1 MLQRTQRSNLA
12 LNTQMCIRHLLFLL
26 SCFFISFGTANA
38 QVLTGYTKV
47 DASVGEN
54 GDAKAVIP
62 INTPKGTFVQPS
74 LSLVY
79 SSHGS
84 DGLLGP
90 GFTLEGAFQVISRV
104 PATDAQDG
112 FSDGVDF
119 DADDRF
125 ALNGERIMVRGG
137 ATYGADG
144 AIYYTEQHTFSKI
157 VSYGNT
163 GFGPQRFKVWT
174 KDGLILDFG
183 ASNDSRIEMQGT
195 TDKVLTWLL
204 NRVEDVSGNYMTISY
219 LDDNVNGEFRP
230 TEINYT
236 GNSRTGRLPYN
247 RIQFFYANR
256 INVFNK
262 YLEGCKSRTTKRLT
276 SIEVRDHSD
285 FFRRYALDYVAGTD
299 KLNGVTEYGFDNTS
313 SLKPVQLSWTTQ
325 PTVGFNDAGSGYWN
339 AHDLGGA
346 NNFPAD
352 FNGDGKTD
360 FAAWQ
365 SGTSW
370 KVSLSTGTGFQPTA
384 VWQAND
390 QGSNSEIGDFNGDG
404 KADLIAYQSNGNW
417 TVSLS
422 TGNGFTTSTWQG
434 HTGGKANNVIG
445 DFNGDG
451 RSDIATPVS
460 IGGSTWKICLS
471 TGTNFNILT
480 WANGP
485 TVASSEC
492 FAGDFNGDGKSDIIG
507 NKGNGNWYISLSQ
520 GSSFVARTWLSNVT
534 NKKWTNMC
542 DLNGDGL
549 TDLASWS
556 TSGNWNISLSNGNSF
571 VQEVWAGHNGDS
583 TNNFAGDFN
592 GDGKTDF
599 AKFEGGAFA
608 PYKICLS
615 TGAGFNIQTWYYGNG
630 YGVNNNLLGDFNG
643 DGFTDMAA
651 LHSAATWYIHLCTQ
665 EKDFIT
671 KIRNGNGVDFNF
683 LYAPLT
689 DTTVYRT
696 TLINSTTQYPYAD
709 FNGSLY
715 VVKMLSTHDAL
726 GNAGAR
732 RIFYKYWYAKF
743 NLAGRG
749 FRGFGQ
755 METLDTIGNVRQVS
769 VFERDYQCI
778 STKLRSARTYTVD
791 GKLIS
796 SVDNDIAMLAVGDNS
811 CFSFYNRTTERQ
823 FELSGQEYLTKITK
837 YNYDRWGNLIFS
849 SEVYNNSYVVQTNN
863 LYTDD
868 TVNWKL
874 GRLTESVVTKTLSGK
889 ASSVKK
895 SSFNYNT
902 DGLLVREVSLP
913 DMADLRIQTDYV
925 LDGSGNRTKTIIT
938 GPDFSPRTDS
948 LQYDDDGRFVIKT
961 MNALGHAVTA
971 NYTNGLLSSNT
982 DANGYVTVITR
993 DNFGRETNIQNG
1005 TNINEQFYTNKTYDP
1020 CSAGCPAGTVYVIT
1034 EQDKGEGL
1042 AKTYF
1047 DMQDRPLRKEAM
1059 GFGNRKVLVDYQY
1072 NADGTEKAVSDPYYE
1087 GDTKVWTYHTYDA
1100 LKRLTVEEQPGNRK
1114 NFVYYNGLSKSSVNA
1129 LGQRNTRIENAMGK
1143 LVQVINNNGNSLYY
1157 DYDSELNLLAVK
1169 DPLGNET
1176 RLTYNLR
1183 GDKLTM
1189 KDPDMGFFKYRYDG
1203 LGLLKSQTTPTG
1215 DSASFEY
1222 DVLNRMK
1229 KRIEKEGTTDWYYD
1243 PASCLGKVSSI
1254 VQTQGGVTYTNNYS
1268 YLRDG
1273 RMLGMLLQK
1282 NTDAPKQFSYT
1293 YNTTNNK
1300 LASESYPG
1308 GVVVNYG
1315 YNALGYLTNVYNP
1328 TNNYQYWQANAY
1340 NAEGQLL
1347 TARLGNGLT
1356 TRKTF
1361 DLNTGYLTQIQTGT
1375 GTTGAALFDRQ
1386 NLQFT
1391 FNEIGNLTE
1400 RKDVAKALSE
1410 TFKYDGLNRLTAAQV
1425 GTKAPLTM
1433 RYDILGNITYKSDV
1447 GKYFYAENGAG
1458 PHQLTRIDHAGI
1470 SNCFDKL
1477 NQVVTYT
1484 SYNYAKQ
1491 LKNETTTID
1500 ILYGP
1505 ERDRR
1510 ELTLTKNGV
1519 VKMQKTYWGGVYE
1532 QGKDSANQN
1541 TEVWYIKAGGDV
1553 VASFAKTGANPEK
1566 LSYFH
1571 TDHLGSVVALTD
1583 ANGAI
1588 EQEYS
1593 FDAWGR
1599 ARSPLTWDVY
1609 ATPQGTPKFQRGYTF
1624 HEMLDMDFLVCM
1636 NARIYNPVLGRF
1648 LSADPFVQ
1656 FPDDLQSMNRYSYV
1670 HNNPLSF
1677 TDPSGHFL
1685 KGLKRFLKKN
1695 IGTIVSVALT
1705 IMLGPPGNLLG
1716 AIISGAIV
1724 GFATSFTTA
1733 IVNGEGLGG
1742 ALRSGLTGALWGGIS
1757 AGVSFGI
1764 GHEIFSPE
1772 LLSQSKL
1779 LYGVKAL
1786 MHGAAQGGISE
1797 LSGGDFRSGFLGG
1810 FAGDLGASALG
1821 GFDLS
1826 RAGNIIGTAI
1836 VGGTASELGG
1846 GNFANGAISAAFVAA
1861 YNHEGGDNNDIDW
1874 EGIGSTALDIVG
1886 VALFVIDGPLP
1897 IGDFIGTAILTR
1909 RAYSGG
1915 KLLSYVSRSKGLG
1928 NPFKNMSLKQ
1938 VDDVMQKHVRSGRL
1952 EFKYL
1957 NPNTGAKSYLN
1968 RNSKYSYNLDPGG
1981 TYGKRFEGPHIDVN
1995 YLKNIPK
2002 KKLPVSGGF

>member
-1 MLQRTQRSNLA
+1 MFQTTQTA
-12 LNTQMCIRHLLFLL
+12 IVFNTKKSIRVILLTVSFLF
-26 SCFFISFGTANA
+26 SIAKA

-79 SSHGS
+79 SSHGN

-119 DADDRF
+119 DSDDRF

-144 AIYYTEQHTFSKI
+144 ATYYTEQHTFSKI

-163 GFGPQRFKVWT
+163 GFGPQRFRVWT

-183 ASNDSRIEMQGT
+183 ATNDSRIEMQGT

-204 NRVEDVSGNYMTISY
+204 NRVEDVSGNYMTIVY
-219 LDDNVNGEFRP
+219 AEDNINGEFRP

-247 RIQFFYANR
+247 RVQFFYANR

-262 YLEGCKSRTTKRLT
+262 YLEGYKSRTTKRLT

-285 FFRRYALDYVAGTD
+285 FFRRYALDYIAGTD

-313 SLKPVQLSWTTQ
+313 SLKPVQVTWTAQ
-325 PTVGFNDAGSGYWN
+325 PTAGFNDAGSGYWN

-365 SGTSW
+365 SGTNW
-370 KVSLSTGTGFQPTA
+370 KVSLSTGTGFQPTV

-404 KADLIAYQSNGNW
+404 KADLLAYVSNGNW

-422 TGNGFTTSTWQG
+422 TGNGFNTSTWQG
-434 HTGGKANNVIG
+434 HTGGKANNLIG

-451 RSDIATPVS
+451 RSDIATPIS
-460 IGGSTWKICLS
+460 GGNNWKICLS
-471 TGTNFNILT
+471 AGTNFNILT
-480 WANGP
+480 WAGGP
-485 TVASSEC
+485 TQPSSEC
-492 FAGDFNGDGKSDIIG
+492 FAGDFNGDGKTDIIG
-507 NKGNGNWYISLSQ
+507 NKGNGNWAIALSA
-520 GSSFVARTWLSNVT
+520 GNAFVTATWASNVI

-556 TSGNWNISLSNGNSF
+556 TTGNWNISLSTGKSF

-583 TNNFAGDFN
+583 TNNFAGDYN

-599 AKFEGGAFA
+599 AKFEGGAGA

-615 TGAGFNIQTWYYGNG
+615 TGAGFNIQTWYNGNG

-651 LHSAATWYIHLCTQ
+651 NHSGATWYIHLCTQ

-671 KIRNGNGVDFNF
+671 KIRNGNGVEYNF

-696 TLINSTTQYPYAD
+696 TLVNSTTQYPYAD

-715 VVKMLSTHDAL
+715 VVKMMSTHDAL

-749 FRGFGQ
+749 FRGFGE

-796 SVDNDIAMLAVGDNS
+796 SVDNDIVVVPVGDNS
-811 CFSFYNRTTERQ
+811 CYSFYNRTTEKQ
-823 FELSGQEYLTKITK
+823 FELNGLEYLSKITK
-837 YNYDRWGNLIFS
+837 YNYNRWGNLTFS

-863 LYTDD
+863 LYNDD

-874 GRLTESVVTKTLSGK
+874 GRLTESMVTKTLSGK

-895 SSFNYNT
+895 SSFTYNA

-913 DMADLRIQTDYV
+913 DVADLRIQTDYV

-1020 CSAGCPAGTVYVIT
+1020 CSAGCPVGTVYVIA

-1047 DMQDRPLRKEAM
+1047 DLHDRPLRKEAL
-1059 GFGNRKVLVDYQY
+1059 GFGNRKVWVDYQY

-1087 GDTKVWTYHTYDA
+1087 GDTKVWTNHTYDA
-1100 LKRLTVEEQPGNRK
+1100 LKRLSVEEQPGNRK

-1129 LGQRNTRIENAMGK
+1129 LGQRNTHIENAMGK
-1143 LVQVINNNGNSLYY
+1143 LVQVIDNNGNSLYY

-1189 KDPDMGFFKYRYDG
+1189 KDPDMGFFKYSYDG
-1203 LGLLKSQTTPTG
+1203 LGLLKNQTTPAG

-1229 KRIEKEGTTDWYYD
+1229 KRIEKEGTTQWYYD

-1254 VQTQGGVTYTNNYS
+1254 VQTQSGVTYNNNYS

-1308 GVVVNYG
+1308 GLTVNYN
-1315 YNALGYLTNVYNP
+1315 YDALGYLTSVFNP
-1328 TNNYQYWQANAY
+1328 ATSYQYWQANAY

-1375 GTTGAALFDRQ
+1375 GTTGAAVYDRQ

-1391 FNEIGNLTE
+1391 FNDIGNLTE

-1410 TFKYDGLNRLTAAQV
+1410 TFRYDGLNRLTAAQV

-1433 RYDILGNITYKSDV
+1433 KYDVLGNITYKSDV

-1470 SNCFDKL
+1470 PNCFDKL

-1500 ILYGP
+1500 IMYGP

-1532 QGKDSANQN
+1532 QGKDSINQT

-1553 VASFAKTGANPEK
+1553 VASFAKTGTNPEK

-1599 ARSPLTWDVY
+1599 ARSPLSWDVY

-1656 FPDDLQSMNRYSYV
+1656 FPDDIQSMNRYSYV

-1685 KGLKRFLKKN
+1685 KWVFKKVKRF
-1695 IGTIVSVALT
+1695 IVPVVRIALT
-1705 IMLGPPGNLLG
+1705 IITAPLGPVV
-1716 AIISGAIV
+1716 SGAIV
-1724 GFATSFTTA
+1724 GFGTAFTNA
-1733 IVNGEGLGG
+1733 LVNGGNFGQALQAGFQG
-1742 ALRSGLTGALWGGIS
+1742 AINGAITAGIS
-1757 AGVSFGI
+1757 SAIGQVFDGFHSSFNGLDLFKDINFIDNPGAYLVRLAGN
-1764 GHEIFSPE
+1764 
-1772 LLSQSKL
+1772 
-1779 LYGVKAL
+1779 GVID
-1786 MHGAAQGGISE
+1786 GAKSVAQGGSFKEGFKNSIKSNVKGALTNFLLE
-1797 LSGGDFRSGFLGG
+1797 NKTNNFNRVIGWLEKNSPLDFLGDKNYANALYSGVKQTTEQLREYIRGSYLENILGEERIDDFRKSISNSDKLKYLTYFNGYPKT
-1810 FAGDLGASALG
+1810 
-1821 GFDLS
+1821 
-1826 RAGNIIGTAI
+1826 GNTLLIVTTPIAIYNISQTAKNIWNNRENEFSDWI
-1836 VGGTASELGG
+1836 V
-1846 GNFANGAISAAFVAA
+1846 N
-1861 YNHEGGDNNDIDW
+1861 
-1874 EGIGSTALDIVG
+1874 
-1886 VALFVIDGPLP
+1886 
-1897 IGDFIGTAILTR
+1897 R
-1909 RAYSGG
+1909 
-1915 KLLSYVSRSKGLG
+1915 LG
-1928 NPFKNMSLKQ
+1928 NSI
-1938 VDDVMQKHVRSGRL
+1938 G
-1952 EFKYL
+1952 
-1957 NPNTGAKSYLN
+1957 
-1968 RNSKYSYNLDPGG
+1968 
-1981 TYGKRFEGPHIDVN
+1981 N
-1995 YLKNIPK
+1995 YVK
-2002 KKLPVSGGF
+2002 KKIY

>member
-1 MLQRTQRSNLA
+1 MLQATQTNRRA
-12 LNTQMCIRHLLFLL
+12 LNTKAHTRSFIFLFSWLFL
-26 SCFFISFGTANA
+26 SFVTGYA

-119 DADDRF
+119 DGDDRF

-144 AIYYTEQHTFSKI
+144 ATYYTEQHTFSKI

-183 ASNDSRIEMQGT
+183 ATNDSRIEMQGT
-195 TDKVLTWLL
+195 TDRVLTWLL

-219 LDDNVNGEFRP
+219 AEDNTNGEFRP

-236 GNSRTGRLPYN
+236 GNSRTGRIPYN
-247 RIQFFYANR
+247 RIQFFYASR
-256 INVFNK
+256 VNVFNK
-262 YLEGCKSRTTKRLT
+262 YLEGYKSRTTKRLT

-285 FFRRYALDYVAGTD
+285 FFRRYALNYVVGTD

-313 SLKPVQLSWTTQ
+313 SLKSVQLTWAAQ
-325 PTVGFNDAGSGYWN
+325 PATAAFNEIGGGFWDAHN
-339 AHDLGGA
+339 LGPT

-360 FAAWQ
+360 FAAWE
-365 SGTSW
+365 SGTNW
-370 KVSLSTGTGFQPTA
+370 RVSLSTGSSFKPA
-384 VWQAND
+384 ALWQAND

-404 KADLIAYQSNGNW
+404 KADLIAYVSNGNW

-422 TGNGFTTSTWQG
+422 TGNGFNTSTWQG
-434 HTGGKANNVIG
+434 HTGGKTNNLIG

-451 RSDIATPVS
+451 RSDIATPIS
-460 IGGSTWKICLS
+460 GGNNWKICLS
-471 TGTNFNILT
+471 TGTNFNILI
-480 WANGP
+480 WAGGP
-485 TVASSEC
+485 TQPSSEC
-492 FAGDFNGDGKSDIIG
+492 FAGDFNGDGKTDIIG
-507 NKGNGNWYISLSQ
+507 NKTNGNWAIAISS
-520 GSSFVARTWLSNVT
+520 GNGFITATWASNVT

-556 TSGNWNISLSNGNSF
+556 TSGVWNISLSNGKGF
-571 VQEVWAGHNGDS
+571 TTETWTGHNGDS
-583 TNNFAGDFN
+583 TNNFAGDYN

-599 AKFEGGAFA
+599 AKFEGASSW
-608 PYKICLS
+608 KICLS
-615 TGAGFNIQTWYYGNG
+615 TGAGFIIQVWVDGNPYGN
-630 YGVNNNLLGDFNG
+630 NNNLIGDFNG
-643 DGFTDMAA
+643 DGFSDLCAFYSGTN
-651 LHSAATWYIHLCTQ
+651 WYIKLSNQ

-671 KIRNGNGVDFNF
+671 KIRNGNGVEYNF

-689 DTTVYRT
+689 DTMVYRT
-696 TLINSTTQYPYAD
+696 TLIGSTTQYPYAD

-778 STKLRSARTYTVD
+778 STKLRSSRTYTVD

-796 SVDNDIAMLAVGDNS
+796 SVDNEIAMVPVGDNS

-863 LYTDD
+863 LYNDD

-895 SSFNYNT
+895 SSFTYNT

-913 DMADLRIQTDYV
+913 DMADLRIQTDYM

-961 MNALGHAVTA
+961 MNALGHTVTA
-971 NYTNGLLSSNT
+971 NYTNGLLSSNV
-982 DANGYVTVITR
+982 DANGYVTIIAR

-1047 DMQDRPLRKEAM
+1047 DLHDRPLRKEAI

-1087 GDTKVWTYHTYDA
+1087 GDTKVWTNHTYDA
-1100 LKRLTVEEQPGNRK
+1100 LKRLSVEEQPGNRK
-1114 NFVYYNGLSKSSVNA
+1114 NYVYYNGLSKSSVNA

-1143 LVQVINNNGNSLYY
+1143 LVQVIDNNGNSLYY

-1203 LGLLKSQTTPTG
+1203 LGLLKSQTTPAG

-1222 DVLNRMK
+1222 DALNRMK
-1229 KRIEKEGTTDWYYD
+1229 KRTEKEGTTEWFYD

-1254 VQTQGGVTYTNNYS
+1254 VQTQGSIIYTNGYS

-1273 RMLGMLLQK
+1273 RMLGMTLQK
-1282 NTDAPKQFSYT
+1282 NAEPAKQFSYT
-1293 YNTTNNK
+1293 YNTANNK
-1300 LASESYPG
+1300 LASESYPSG
-1308 GVVVNYG
+1308 LTVNYA
-1315 YNALGYLTNVYNP
+1315 YDALGYLTNVYNP

-1340 NAEGQLL
+1340 NAEGQL
-1347 TARLGNGLT
+1347 TVARLGNGLT

-1361 DLNTGYLTQIQTGT
+1361 DLNTGYLKQIQTGT
-1375 GTTGAALFDRQ
+1375 GTTGAAVYDRQ

-1391 FNEIGNLTE
+1391 FNDIGNLTE

-1410 TFKYDGLNRLTAAQV
+1410 TFRYDGLNRLTAAQV
-1425 GTKAPLTM
+1425 GAKAPLTI
-1433 RYDILGNITYKSDV
+1433 RYDVLGNITYKSDV
-1447 GKYFYAENGAG
+1447 GKYFYGENGAG

-1477 NQVVTYT
+1477 NQAVTYN

-1505 ERDRR
+1505 ERERR

-1532 QGKDSANQN
+1532 QGKDSINQT
-1541 TEVWYIKAGGDV
+1541 TETWYIKAGGDV
-1553 VASFAKTGANPEK
+1553 VAAFSKTGSNTEK

-1571 TDHLGSVVALTD
+1571 TDHLGSVVATSD
-1583 ANGAI
+1583 GSTGAI
-1588 EQEYS
+1588 EQEYN

-1599 ARSPLTWDVY
+1599 ARNPLTWDVY

-1648 LSADPFVQ
+1648 LSADPFVP

-1685 KGLKRFLKKN
+1685 KWIFKKVKRF
-1695 IGTIVSVALT
+1695 IVPVVRIALT
-1705 IMLGPPGNLLG
+1705 IITAPLGPVV
-1716 AIISGAIV
+1716 SGAIV
-1724 GFATSFTTA
+1724 GF
-1733 IVNGEGLGG
+1733 
-1742 ALRSGLTGALWGGIS
+1742 
-1757 AGVSFGI
+1757 
-1764 GHEIFSPE
+1764 
-1772 LLSQSKL
+1772 
-1779 LYGVKAL
+1779 
-1786 MHGAAQGGISE
+1786 
-1797 LSGGDFRSGFLGG
+1797 
-1810 FAGDLGASALG
+1810 
-1821 GFDLS
+1821 
-1826 RAGNIIGTAI
+1826 GTAFTNAL
-1836 VGGTASELGG
+1836 VNG
-1846 GNFANGAISAAFVAA
+1846 GNFGQALQAGFQGAVSGALNGAIGAITAGISSAIGQVFDGAHSSFNGLDLFKDINFIDNPGA
-1861 YNHEGGDNNDIDW
+1861 Y
-1874 EGIGSTALDIVG
+1874 
-1886 VALFVIDGPLP
+1886 LFRLAGNGVIDGVKSVVQGGSFKDGFKNSIKSNVKGALTNFLQENKTNYFNRVIGWLEKNNPL
-1897 IGDFIGTAILTR
+1897 DFLSDKNYAYAL
-1909 RAYSGG
+1909 YSGVRQTTEQLRDYIRG
-1915 KLLSYVSRSKGLG
+1915 SYLENIMGAEKIDDFQKSIINNDKL
-1928 NPFKNMSLKQ
+1928 
-1938 VDDVMQKHVRSGRL
+1938 
-1952 EFKYL
+1952 KYL
-1957 NPNTGAKSYLN
+1957 TYFNGYPKTGNTLLIVATPFAIYNISQTVKEKWNN
-1968 RNSKYSYNLDPGG
+1968 REDEFSNWIVNRL
-1981 TYGKRFEGPHIDVN
+1981 GKGIGN
-1995 YLKNIPK
+1995 YVK
-2002 KKLPVSGGF
+2002 KKIY